1 MNLTR
6 AQHFMKTLNSLGCFF
21 SLDDFGSGLSSFSYL
36 KNLKVDY
43 LKIDAAFMRNI
54 VDDPIDKALVESI
67 NQVGHIMGIQTIAEY
82 VETAVILELLKEMGV
97 DFVQSYEIAKSIPL
111 SEIRI

>member
-1 MNLTR
+1 M
-6 AQHFMKTLNSLGCFF
+6 
-21 SLDDFGSGLSSFSYL
+21 SSFSYL

-43 LKIDAAFMRNI
+43 LKIDGAFVRDI
-54 VDDPIDKALVESI
+54 IDDPIDNALVESI

-82 VETAVILELLKEMGV
+82 VETAEILELLKEMGV
-97 DFVQSYEIAKSIPL
+97 DFVQGYEIAKPIPL